1 MAPKQTKGKKGIK
14 KRIIDPLTRK
24 EWFQLR
30 APVPFKAE
38 SFGYTCANK
47 SAGLKKVEDAVRG
60 RVVSY
65 LQADLSQQSTDYL
78 WRKVK
83 LVVDEVAGKEARTS
97 FYGLDTTRDDQCFAI
112 KKWRTLIEAICDVK
126 TNDGYILRVFT
137 VAFTRKVERQKRNT
151 AYALASQVKQIRK
164 KIVEIINK
172 EVNRS
177 NVTQILE
184 SFTSEVVHEKITK
197 EIKKIFPVENI
208 KVRKIK
214 VIQRPKIDC
223 NSSLIQPSSSTKCT
237 IPREETKLSLDKS
250 RRSEPSNPTQSL
262 SPKTTKSQKPK
273 TCSPPPPPLE
283 FDQYLKYKHLS
294 SFYYQILC
302 VFQYY
307 SILFKTE
314 HLITN
319 KTEYQ

>member
-1 MAPKQTKGKKGIK
+1 MAPKQTKGGKKGIK
-14 KRIIDPLTRK
+14 KRVIDPLTRK
-24 EWFQLR
+24 EWFHLR

-60 RVVSY
+60 RVVTY

-83 LVVDEVAGKEARTS
+83 LIVDEVAGKEARTS

-137 VAFTRKVERQKRNT
+137 TAFTRKIERQKRNT
-151 AYALASQVKQIRK
+151 AYALASQVKQIRR

-172 EVNRS
+172 EVNKS

-184 SFTSEVVHEKITK
+184 SFTSEVVHQKITN

-223 NSSLIQPSSSTKCT
+223 KNQLIQPPSSTRCT
-237 IPREETKLSLDKS
+237 TPREETRPSPDRS
-250 RRSEPSNPTQSL
+250 RRSEPNKALMPTSPQS
-262 SPKTTKSQKPK
+262 SKTKKTQRPKTSSRLK
-273 TCSPPPPPLE
+273 LE
-283 FDQYLKYKHLS
+283 HDQYLIQHLKYLLLLS
-294 SFYYQILC
+294 DCS
-302 VFQYY
+302 
-307 SILFKTE
+307 TG
-314 HLITN
+314 
-319 KTEYQ
+319 